1 MPLEYYLTLGF
12 ILFFIGVF
20 GVLSRRN
27 AFSVFMSIELM
38 LNAVNLIFAA
48 FASFKACLAG
58 YALVMIVIAIAASEV
73 AFGLGLIILMQRS
86 HKSIELDLFS
96 SLREKQ

>member
-1 MPLEYYLTLGF
+1 MPLEYYLILGLF
-12 ILFFIGVF
+12 LFFIGVF
-20 GVLSRRN
+20 GVITRKN

-48 FASFKACLAG
+48 FASFNGIIGG
-58 YALVMIVIAIAASEV
+58 YVLVMLVIAIAASEV
-73 AFGLGLIILMQRS
+73 AFGLGLIIMMQRT
-86 HKSIELDLFS
+86 HKSLDLDLFS